1 MGIYGFNKLTIQ
13 DLPDIAFPEIEVS
26 LSLPGAAP
34 SQLETEVAR
43 KVEDSI
49 ASVSGVK
56 HITTLITDSNVIIT
70 ISFVLE
76 KEISDALIETKD
88 AIDRIQSEL
97 PTDLESP
104 TVSAVRINNSPLMT
118 YAVSSSK
125 SNEDILSW
133 FMDDTMGKL
142 FMSINGVGKFSRIG
156 GANREVRIEV
166 DPVKLTSLNITAA
179 DVSGP

>member
-1 MGIYGFNKLTIQ
+1 MNFATWSIKNPVPPILLFILLTLMGIYGFNKLTIQ

-88 AIDRIQSEL
+88 AIDRIQSERL
-97 PTDLESP
+97 C
-104 TVSAVRINNSPLMT
+104 
-118 YAVSSSK
+118 
-125 SNEDILSW
+125 
-133 FMDDTMGKL
+133 
-142 FMSINGVGKFSRIG
+142 
-156 GANREVRIEV
+156 
-166 DPVKLTSLNITAA
+166 
-179 DVSGP
+179 